1 MPVEFDISISGSNG
15 SKYLYRSNRHK
26 STALTP
32 NGDVAISPKIK
43 MESNKASSLEFI
55 ITPANECYDDIE
67 KKKTMVYM
75 RRDGKYIFRG
85 RVSDVKVDIFRQK
98 TITCESDLSFLS
110 DSVQPPNK
118 STKTENVQNT
128 KKKKR
133 NTLYH
138 SVITGGHGSSK
149 DNIKMSVR
157 DYFSSLI
164 TEHNNQMTDAI
175 KHFTVGTVNIDEAN
189 SVETFER
196 TSFQDT
202 SSVINS
208 DLLSVYGGILQTR
221 YTGDAVYID
230 WLKDYDDVCDQQ
242 IRFGVNL
249 IELDQES
256 PNDSEWSVLLPVGD
270 ENITIESVNSGSKY
284 LESSSAVQK
293 YGRIVHYHKFNN
305 AKKPAELLAKAQK
318 YMAVHGKVF
327 PDSIIVKAIDLQL
340 IDGEST
346 PLELGEK
353 IKVLSSPHGINK
365 TMSCIAMELDIENPE
380 NNSYTIGVIM
390 PPDKEKKKDTLSSKH
405 SSSSKRSSGGIGS
418 NRNAIEGL
426 QEDVNVNSN
435 NINVNAENIAVNAL
449 NIAVNAENIAVVAK
463 NIAIAADT
471 IDIKAQQITK
481 TFGDEAD
488 DLYGY
493 IQESAEGIKTH
504 FTDKTSGLSS
514 DISIKAGEISSAIQ
528 NADGSIRSKITQ
540 TEESLTLEFNKKIYG
555 ENQDGTGGIYHDYT
569 SKIQSSAEG
578 VTEYFEDTMWGD
590 NGTPDNPTDDSIL
603 GKYTADY
610 KRTAAAEVTKFKLE
624 MYGEGGT
631 ATDPKNGSTLYAVY
645 TKSATEWKNV
655 LWGEG
660 GSQSSPKEGSIL
672 KQTKDGLDSRVVKGE
687 IASTINQTA
696 QSVLIQAEKINLS
709 GYVTVSQ
716 LSATN
721 ANITNL
727 MNGTTV
733 ATKIY
738 ATELKATTGR
748 LDIGDYNNSAK
759 LYYRGYEYYSLTVS
773 MPGVTGSFDALGYYY
788 KSGYQTSLSL
798 AHSHSVSTGSDGTI
812 TIGGSV
818 ATDATN
824 RSFRIADTKAYKDG
838 VSAAFNSVTVDSVG
852 RNGTD
857 YVDQNDTVGLS
868 QQSSYVMWYDGN
880 SSDHRTWVRIRADAS
895 NGKHREASIYVPGT
909 NAYNAVTIDDIVRH
923 PNYNNGNDSYDSSTH
938 NTTIYIRAEATN
950 GNAGGKSFVVSGS
963 NAYSDGQDSVT
974 VNEIIRHPSYN
985 SGNDR
990 YNSSS
995 HDTTIYI
1002 RAAASNGSAMGK
1014 SFVVSGSN
1022 AYSDGQDSVTVG
1034 APDRR
1039 KSDSYNSSTHNTTI
1053 YLKATASNG
1062 KSNTN
1067 DITISGSSAYSAGRA
1082 SVDMNDVTINS
1093 VTMYNGYAMVS
1104 LSLPNA
1110 AGTKR
1115 CDNAYINIDL

>member
-504 FTDKTSGLSS
+504 FADKTSGLSS
-514 DISIKAGEISSAIQ
+514 DFSIKAGEITSAIQ
-528 NADGSIRSKITQ
+528 NADGSISSKITQ
-540 TEESLTLEFNKKIYG
+540 TEESLTAEFNKKMYG
-555 ENQDGTGGIYHDYT
+555 ENQDGTGGLYADYT
-569 SKIQSSAEG
+569 SKIQASAEAL
-578 VTEYFEDTMWGD
+578 TSEYQKT
-590 NGTPDNPTDDSIL
+590 L
-603 GKYTADY
+603 
-610 KRTAAAEVTKFKLE
+610 
-624 MYGEGGT
+624 YGEGGT
-631 ATDPKNGSTLYAVY
+631 QANPKA
-645 TKSATEWKNV
+645 
-655 LWGEG
+655 
-660 GSQSSPKEGSIL
+660 GSIVADYRSSIS
-672 KQTKDGLDSRVVKGE
+672 QTAESINTEVSKKVGKSEIISR
-687 IASTINQTA
+687 INQTA
-696 QSVLIQAEKINLS
+696 ETITIQASKIDLS
-709 GYVTVSQ
+709 GYVTASQ
-716 LSATN
+716 LATTN

-788 KSGYQTSLSL
+788 KSGYQSSLSL

-963 NAYSDGQDSVT
+963 NAYSAGVSSVT
-974 VNEIIRHPSYN
+974 VDELIRHPSYN
-985 SGNDR
+985 GGKDK

-995 HDTTIYI
+995 HDTTIFV
-1002 RAAASNGSAMGK
+1002 RAEATNGSALGK
-1014 SFVVSGSN
+1014 SFIVSGSN

-1067 DITISGSSAYSAGRA
+1067 DITISGSSAYSAGRS
-1082 SVDMNDVTINS
+1082 SVDMDDVTINS